1 MLCVQ
6 ILNTIEI
13 ETIAG
18 RDSKTLAVD
27 SITSGDG
34 GGDISPFPEQLD
46 TVDTNDTRY
55 LTLSRHYSKLL
66 TNDFFLFSQPN
77 MEDIYTKEKC

>member
-1 MLCVQ
+1 MQ

-34 GGDISPFPEQLD
+34 EGDISPFSEQLD
-46 TVDTNDTRY
+46 TVNTNDTRY
-55 LTLSRHYSKLL
+55 LTLSRHYSK
-66 TNDFFLFSQPN
+66 FFFMFSQPN
-77 MEDIYTKEKC
+77 MEDIYMKEKC